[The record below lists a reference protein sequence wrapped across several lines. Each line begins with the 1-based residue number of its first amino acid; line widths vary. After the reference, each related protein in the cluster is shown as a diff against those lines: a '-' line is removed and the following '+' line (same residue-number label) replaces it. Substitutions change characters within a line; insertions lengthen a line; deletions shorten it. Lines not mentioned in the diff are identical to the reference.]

1 LRNLEH
7 KLSFAKITRV
17 LFMSHLAI
25 IRFQPR
31 SWLSALL
38 VLILTLALFPAQ
50 AADVLTFDKAEFVV
64 QSGEMPHDDAPWVS
78 ISLPDQWKHSR
89 PGYGGD
95 VWYRLRFSLNEVPR
109 TEQAVY
115 LPHLCM
121 NAAIYLNG
129 VFLGDGGSFSD
140 PVGRNWNRPLIFLA
154 PPALLKVGENTLII
168 RVHSPAYSL
177 GSLSP
182 VQIGAHRELRPLYEK
197 QFFWHITLNQTATLI
212 IAAMGLFMLALWWRR
227 RQDTMYGFFGLSSI
241 VWAFNSSNLFL
252 RDIPI
257 PAPLWESLINASFQV
272 FISLLMISLLRFIGL
287 RQRLLERTLWAILI
301 GSPVS
306 LLLLPA
312 STLIPVS
319 MMWHLLTLLSSLAVC
334 VYLVRETLRKPHM
347 DSLLLIGAL
356 GLNLVFGI
364 HDWLKQAAISNS
376 GDTHWIHYG
385 GPVFFLVVGGIMTN
399 RFVQALNQY
408 EQLNADLEQ
417 RVDAK
422 HTELETQYATLREV
436 EKQRATME
444 ERDRIYRDLHDDVGA
459 KLLGLAISAQRA
471 NLPREADLAR
481 SALQDLRDVV
491 SRSTQDNTPLDDLLA
506 DWRAET
512 EQRVQAAG
520 LVLEWQFPEESA
532 GINVS
537 PQAALNLSRI
547 LRETVTNVLRHAG
560 ASHIRV
566 VTEVGES
573 EFRFSVE
580 DDGVGF
586 DAEKIKPHRG
596 MSGMQARAAALGATL
611 IWQTVHPHGCRAKF
625 CAPLAALT
633 PP

>member
-1 LRNLEH
+1 MIH
-7 KLSFAKITRV
+7 
-17 LFMSHLAI
+17 HL
-25 IRFQPR
+25 
-31 SWLSALL
+31 LK
-38 VLILTLALFPAQ
+38 LALAGFLLCIAFIANPAFAVLEMREAEVVAIQ
-50 AADVLTFDKAEFVV
+50 SDTPPSDAAQWSPL
-64 QSGEMPHDDAPWVS
+64 Q
-78 ISLPDQWKHSR
+78 LPDQWKHSR
-89 PGYGGD
+89 SGYGGD
-95 VWYRLRFSLNEVPR
+95 VWYRLRFTMSEVPR
-109 TEQAVY
+109 EEQAVF

-154 PPALLKVGENTLII
+154 PPALINVGENTLHI
-168 RVHSPAYSL
+168 RVHSPTYSL
-177 GSLSP
+177 GSLAP
-182 VQIGAHRELRPLYEK
+182 VKIGNQSELRPLYNK
-197 QFFWHITLNQTATLI
+197 VFFWRISLTQSASFL

-227 RQDTMYGFFGLSSI
+227 RQDTMFGLFGLSALI
-241 VWAFNSSNLFL
+241 WAFNSSNLFL
-252 RDIPI
+252 QDIPL
-257 PAPLWESLINASFQV
+257 PARLWETLIQASFQV
-272 FISLLMISLLRFIGL
+272 FISLLMMSLLRFLGL
-287 RQRLLERTLWAILI
+287 RQILLERVLWLILFASPATLLLVPNSWFYNATVFWHLMTML
-301 GSPVS
+301 SSAWVLAYLVRAAMKEKRTDA
-306 LLLLPA
+306 LLLLA
-312 STLIPVS
+312 
-319 MMWHLLTLLSSLAVC
+319 
-334 VYLVRETLRKPHM
+334 
-347 DSLLLIGAL
+347 AL
-356 GLNLVFGI
+356 GINLVFGI
-364 HDWLKQAAISNS
+364 HDWLKQASILYSLEA
-376 GDTHWIHYG
+376 HWLHYG

-422 HTELETQYATLREV
+422 HTELKTQYTTLREV
-436 EKQRATME
+436 EKQRAMME

-512 EQRVQAAG
+512 EQRVHAAG
-520 LVLEWQFPEESA
+520 LVLEWQFPEESSR
-532 GINVS
+532 IIVS

-560 ASHIRV
+560 ASRIRV
-566 VTEVGES
+566 LTEVGETD
-573 EFRFSVE
+573 FRFSVE

-586 DAEKIKPHRG
+586 DAENIKPHRG